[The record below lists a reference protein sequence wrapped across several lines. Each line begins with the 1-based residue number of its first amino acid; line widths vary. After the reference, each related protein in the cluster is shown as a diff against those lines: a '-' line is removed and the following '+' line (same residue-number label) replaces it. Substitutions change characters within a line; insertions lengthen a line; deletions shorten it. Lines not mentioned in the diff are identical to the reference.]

1 MPPPQKKN
9 IFKRRGGGEF
19 WCLSLIVPGF
29 FWWGKASMSNL
40 HWKNDGNGF
49 LDLINISDGVH
60 KLQSSKVF
68 LIYYKPY
75 VSDILLINVNLYD
88 ISREGHCYSC
98 FIGIWRTWNHLAWG
112 SCSTSHGFVEEENAT
127 MDKEADMN
135 VDQELSLV
143 YRKILHFIPSLL
155 LPTSRGFLV
164 YMMVRFILIRQEL
177 LKSCITLAF
186 PVI

>member
-1 MPPPQKKN
+1 MPPPQKKTYS
-9 IFKRRGGGEF
+9 KGGGGGF
-19 WCLSLIVPGF
+19 WCLSLILPGF

-88 ISREGHCYSC
+88 ISVFLATSWGRGGLETSKMDSPCQKTPILTPHTYLYS
-98 FIGIWRTWNHLAWG
+98 IWGRNGGKTTSINVVYLGIIAICRYT
-112 SCSTSHGFVEEENAT
+112 T
-127 MDKEADMN
+127 M
-135 VDQELSLV
+135 
-143 YRKILHFIPSLL
+143 IPNEITLN
-155 LPTSRGFLV
+155 FL
-164 YMMVRFILIRQEL
+164 F
-177 LKSCITLAF
+177 LKSELILWQ
-186 PVI
+186 IWSN